1 MKAEAQN
8 PPLIH
13 QLVAGDIMTGPAV
26 ACRDE
31 TLFEEIA
38 EILAD
43 RDISGMPVVNERGD
57 VVGVISERDLAHAL
71 GGPMV
76 KLAVRRRNH
85 APFRGALHER
95 SWGARRA
102 KDIMT
107 APAITVAS
115 NVHLDEV
122 ARVMRFHQI
131 NRVPVVDAGRL
142 IGVITRGDVL
152 GAIAHVEHTEI
163 DLTKPVVLVGN
174 ASIHRD

>member
-1 MKAEAQN
+1 MKADVETH
-8 PPLIH
+8 PLIH
-13 QLVAGDIMTGPAV
+13 QVVAGDVMTGPAV

-38 EILAD
+38 ELLAD
-43 RDISGMPVVNERGD
+43 RDISGMPVVNDRGD

-85 APFRGALHER
+85 VPFQGAMHER
-95 SWGARRA
+95 PWGARRA

-107 APAITVAS
+107 APAITVAPD
-115 NVHLDEV
+115 VHLDEV
-122 ARVMRFHQI
+122 ARVMRSHQI

-152 GAIAHVEHTEI
+152 GAIAHVKHAEI
-163 DLTKPVVLVGN
+163 DLTRPTVLVGN
-174 ASIHRD
+174 AGIHQD

>member
-1 MKAEAQN
+1 MKAEVQVH
-8 PPLIH
+8 PLMN
-13 QLVAGDIMTGPAV
+13 QAVAGDVMTGPAV

-43 RDISGMPVVNERGD
+43 RDISGMPVVNDRGD

-85 APFRGALHER
+85 APFRGAMHEMP
-95 SWGARRA
+95 WGARRA

-107 APAITVAS
+107 IPAITVAP
-115 NVHLDEV
+115 NVHIDEV

-131 NRVPVVDAGRL
+131 NRVPVVDGGRL
-142 IGVITRGDVL
+142 IGVVTRGDVL
-152 GAIAHVEHTEI
+152 GAIAHVEHAEI
-163 DLTKPVVLVGN
+163 DVARPAVLVGN
-174 ASIHRD
+174 AGIHQH